1 MSNITLSIP
10 DEVLDDVRII
20 AAEQRTSVNALVRDY
35 LAGLSKH
42 KKLAKR
48 AMAELRSMSEK
59 TEARLGP
66 DFKFDR
72 DSLYER

>member
-10 DEVLDDVRII
+10 DDILDDARII

-35 LAGLSKH
+35 LAGLSKQ
-42 KKLAKR
+42 KKLAKK
-48 AMAELRSMSEK
+48 AMAELRSLSEK
-59 TEARLGP
+59 TDSRLGP
-66 DFKFDR
+66 DYRFDR